1 MPDSALALDG
11 KRREFPRLME
21 QAELVQIR
29 RIVIAQPG
37 RFETFC
43 ARHHTEIVV
52 TARESMSPEQELL
65 QDLIA
70 IMTVFA
76 SRLLGL
82 RPYTKVIRDEAL

>member
-37 RFETFC
+37 RFET
-43 ARHHTEIVV
+43 
-52 TARESMSPEQELL
+52 
-65 QDLIA
+65 
-70 IMTVFA
+70 
-76 SRLLGL
+76 
-82 RPYTKVIRDEAL
+82 